1 MDNFKVMKIF
11 SPPFRGAWGDS
22 IGRLWMTEYIRNLF
36 KDVGIDIVLCDY
48 ETSGNWSEQINIDWA
63 RISNE
68 IEVDESTYQL
78 STHHRHWWDIG
89 SRLDLSLGTPL
100 FFDLHGFVFKMVY
113 ENWYPTFN
121 PKEQLEEA
129 FKNLNLTDNGYI
141 VFHLNDKSD
150 SYNRVVDVDV
160 NKYTHGLNEDSIIST
175 GKYIG
180 FGTDLS
186 DLHPWLKLMV
196 MIKAQEFYCSQ
207 SGFTSIASI
216 YRKRR
221 ESYLIGYNYPN
232 ALHLGPPAI
241 SYGNVEYRTDNYE
254 KLYYWAD
261 NDRLNGSID
270 WNNYH
275 PEYTNKNFTDNF
287 PCDYYKYNSQYEGL
301 HFTDWNSISEMVLM
315 SKNSHPKKLDFN
327 RENCLVPIDT
337 EFRIDNKEWL
347 KLIPNNVVQWGG
359 KFGGKEYE

>member
-11 SPPFRGAWGDS
+11 SKPLIRGAWGDS

-36 KDVGIDIVLCDY
+36 KDVGVDIIIDDN
-48 ETSGNWSEQINIDWA
+48 ETNGKWSEHINIDWA
-63 RISNE
+63 RISNQ
-68 IEVDESTYQL
+68 IEVDEATYQL

-89 SRLDLSLGTPL
+89 SRLDLRLGQPL

-121 PKEQLEEA
+121 PKEQLEES
-129 FKNLNLTDNGYI
+129 FKNLNLTEGYI

-160 NKYTHGLNEDSIIST
+160 DKYTHGLSEDSIIST

-216 YRKRR
+216 YRKRK

-232 ALHLGPPAI
+232 VLHLGPPAI
-241 SYGNVEYRTDNYE
+241 SYGNVEFRTENYE
-254 KLYYWAD
+254 KLYYWANRGD
-261 NDRLNGSID
+261 CTESFLLGT
-270 WNNYH
+270 NYY
-275 PEYTNKNFTDNF
+275 PRYTHNEFVDTF
-287 PCDYYKYNSQYEGL
+287 PCDYYKNNSQYEGL
-301 HFTDWNSISEMVLM
+301 QFDRWNDVKLPE
-315 SKNSHPKKLDFN
+315 NGEFKKLDFN
-327 RENCLVPIDT
+327 RENCLVPYDT

-359 KFGGKEYE
+359 RFGGKEYD

>member
-11 SPPFRGAWGDS
+11 SKPLIRGAWGDS

-36 KDVGIDIVLCDY
+36 KDVGVDIIIDDN
-48 ETSGNWSEQINIDWA
+48 ETNGKWSEHINIDWA
-63 RISNE
+63 RIGNE
-68 IEVDESTYQL
+68 IEVDEATYQL

-89 SRLDLSLGTPL
+89 SRLDLRLGKPL

-129 FKNLNLTDNGYI
+129 FKSLRLPEDGYI
-141 VFHLNDKSD
+141 VVHLNDKSD

-160 NKYTHGLNEDSIIST
+160 NQFTWGLEEHSIIST

-180 FGTDLS
+180 KGMDLNH
-186 DLHPWLKLMV
+186 LHPWLKLMV
-196 MIKAQEFYCSQ
+196 MIKAEQFYCSQ

-216 YRKRR
+216 YRKRK
-221 ESYLIGYNYPN
+221 ESYLVGYNYPN

-241 SYGNVEYRTDNYE
+241 SYGNVEFRTDNYE
-254 KLYYWAD
+254 KLKYWA
-261 NDRLNGSID
+261 GSKVDESFQIED
-270 WNNYH
+270 YY
-275 PEYTNKNFTDNF
+275 PKYTHKDYVDNF
-287 PCDYYKYNSQYEGL
+287 PCNYYKNNSQYEGL
-301 HFTDWNSISEMVLM
+301 HFNDWGDV
-315 SKNSHPKKLDFN
+315 KLPDGYRQMFN
-327 RENCLVPIDT
+327 FYVENCLVPIDT

-347 KLIPNNVVQWGG
+347 KLSPNNVVQWGG
-359 KFGGKEYE
+359 RFGGKEYD